1 MPHLPGSQIELHF
14 TPKNIVMHT
23 IHAVDTTLDHSLE
36 IFVALLDSFE
46 DFIHNKVL
54 VLQSL
59 FQT

>member
-54 VLQSL
+54 LL
-59 FQT
+59 